1 MKKTVMIKRRYE
13 FKRLFSK
20 GKFFYSNYINMYI
33 INNNK
38 NYNKLAIAVSS
49 KQGKAVSRNR
59 FKRLIKENY
68 REIEDNLS
76 YGYNI
81 LFIINKG
88 KVTNYNELDYYK
100 IKNDMLKLF
109 RNSGILENEKSTN

>member
-20 GKFFYSNYINMYI
+20 GKFFYSDFINMYVI
-33 INNNK
+33 ENNRD
-38 NYNKLAIAVSS
+38 YNKLAIAVSR
-49 KQGKAVSRNR
+49 KQGKAVARNR

-68 REIEDNLS
+68 REIEEKLNF
-76 YGYNI
+76 GYNI

-88 KVTNYNELDYYK
+88 KITEYKKIDYYN

-109 RNSGILENEKSTN
+109 KNSGILNEKSIN